1 DSLDMAVYLYENRQ
15 TNGLKV
21 VDIIER
27 TGLHR
32 NALYRELEIRGIE
45 TTRAFSTDNIELAIE
60 LFLNRKEN
68 GYRLKDIKDKT
79 GISKT
84 TLYRELE
91 NRGIEFNNG
100 NRKVSEEVRYKALS
114 LYFERET

>member
-1 DSLDMAVYLYENRQ
+1 MAVYLYENRQ

-32 NALYRELEIRGIE
+32 NA
-45 TTRAFSTDNIELAIE
+45 
-60 LFLNRKEN
+60 
-68 GYRLKDIKDKT
+68 
-79 GISKT
+79 
-84 TLYRELE
+84 LYRELE

-114 LYFERET
+114 LYFERETNKLTVRDIIMKT